1 MNNPSESPSMLR
13 SKMIA
18 DPSSFSEFVYD
29 LDIEPISRVKD
40 RFFNKKEDPTY
51 TKSNQYTKDVYRL
64 AMELDDTENYRTK
77 ISRIF
82 KEINEKISKAF
93 AITPAMAR
101 RQFGSDNVVNFYSK
115 SLKGVGKLASLE
127 EINSMGIVSD
137 RLSDISKK
145 LRGLNHYAAVLDE
158 IAFQR
163 DIGPRSKLSKKL
175 YDLSYQLPLDKYA
188 DYAKRLRVVAAEV
201 NNPEYKDPGRVT
213 TKNDKL
219 LAEEIIKHPEGIA
232 TFLVKLEDMAE
243 PDEKDT
249 YKDRMIKEIYRAF
262 INQMKHHS
270 TDTPGEMIKINEDA
284 DKLITE
290 ITKTN
295 KISQNL
301 IDQIDRY
308 KRKFK

>member
-1 MNNPSESPSMLR
+1 MATESPSMLR

-18 DPSSFSEFVYD
+18 DPSSFSDFVYD
-29 LDIEPISRVKD
+29 LNIEPLNKVKD
-40 RFFNKKEDPTY
+40 RFLNKRGDPVY
-51 TKSNQYTKDVYRL
+51 TGSNQYTKDVYRL
-64 AMELDDTENYRTK
+64 AMELDDTENDRTK

-82 KEINEKISKAF
+82 KDININISKVF

-115 SLKGVGKLASLE
+115 SLKGGGKLASLE
-127 EINSMGIVSD
+127 EINSMDIVYSK
-137 RLSDISKK
+137 LNDISKK

-175 YDLSYQLPLDKYA
+175 YDLSYQLPRDKYT
-188 DYAKRLRVVAAEV
+188 DYAKRLRIVAAEV
-201 NNPEYKDPGRVT
+201 NDPGYKDPGRVT

-219 LAEEIIKHPEGIA
+219 LAEEIMAHPEGIA

-249 YKDRMIKEIYRAF
+249 YKDRMIKQVYAAF
-262 INQMKHHS
+262 IKQMKHHS
-270 TDTPGEMIKINEDA
+270 TDTSGEMININEEA
-284 DKLITE
+284 DKLIAE
-290 ITKTN
+290 ITKT
-295 KISQNL
+295 KEVSKSL